1 MSPAIPFRR
10 RSSLPSLLI
19 VLGAVAAAVIGF
31 AVTMTFLNWQSRLGA
46 EQTRVEILRP
56 TPAQSGQIE
65 VIDGDTVRFKG
76 VAYRLVGIDT
86 PERGDKAPC
95 E

>member
-31 AVTMTFLNWQSRLGA
+31 AVTMTFLNWQSR
-46 EQTRVEILRP
+46 EQ
-56 TPAQSGQIE
+56 AWS
-65 VIDGDTVRFKG
+65 
-76 VAYRLVGIDT
+76 
-86 PERGDKAPC
+86 
-95 E
+95 